1 MVSLLQGC
9 SMSMGLVMIA
19 SDSEFEPA
27 DSAAWLCHALEC
39 AAHLGGGRLPFGLTL
54 VCVSEHN

>member
-1 MVSLLQGC
+1 
-9 SMSMGLVMIA
+9 MGLVMIA

-39 AAHLGGGRLPFGLTL
+39 VAHLGGDRLPFGLTL